1 METKVSQQLLC
12 ISMDQALSAE
22 CLKIKRPGVVPGDA
36 CTAYSLIS
44 ETTSP

>member
-1 METKVSQQLLC
+1 METKVSRQLLYT
-12 ISMDQALSAE
+12 SMGQALSAK